1 MTSTVQPNTRHTKR
15 EFDPDSYRM
24 TIGEHLEELRWRLIL
39 GLGGFFVM
47 AILCFALGDYL
58 IHAFLRPLMI
68 AQLRAHQSPQI
79 YYTEVAES
87 FMTYLKV
94 GLICAG

>member
-1 MTSTVQPNTRHTKR
+1 MTASTAEKPPAAKKKR

-39 GLGGFFVM
+39 GLGGFFIM
-47 AILCFALGDYL
+47 AIVCCAAGDYL

-68 AQLRAHQSPQI
+68 AQLKAHQTPQI

-94 GLICAG
+94 GLI